1 MSPTLEDALVHPNF
15 SGSSIWRNGELSFTA
30 EDRNPTPDALVGKRD
45 RILYTHTNAPP
56 EAGDDTW
63 VLYIPIYIPDFLLA
77 WLRRIEIVTTDHV
90 QESFT
95 DGNFRVTY
103 FRQKSMTHGVSD
115 DSDHGCSQKECWD
128 DLQHPHGGERE
139 SERGRAERLERR
151 LAAVEHRKEVL
162 AARLRREEARSG
174 QLEEER
180 ARLARLVARRAA
192 APAPPDARSLLPPS
206 FSRSPAQ
213 LSAHAAASSPV
224 AYDMAYSSL
233 LGL

>member
-1 MSPTLEDALVHPNF
+1 
-15 SGSSIWRNGELSFTA
+15 
-30 EDRNPTPDALVGKRD
+30 
-45 RILYTHTNAPP
+45 
-56 EAGDDTW
+56 
-63 VLYIPIYIPDFLLA
+63 
-77 WLRRIEIVTTDHV
+77 
-90 QESFT
+90 
-95 DGNFRVTY
+95 
-103 FRQKSMTHGVSD
+103 MTHGVSD

-233 LGL
+233 LGLEPRPRASSSPQRRGARGSGRGGVRVWWEGEEEAGGDAEPSAHGTHAACPGSSWYEFGGHASHSTSPSRAWN